1 MKNAQRDVLRLIAVF
16 KLLKAALL
24 IAIGVGVLKL
34 LHRDLAGLVEYW
46 ADVLRLDP
54 SNRYINAALE
64 KASVLTPHRIKELG
78 LGSVIYGGL
87 FLTEG
92 VGLWFL
98 KRWAEWFTVII
109 TSSLLPIEVYEIHR
123 HPSVV
128 KVAVLVVNV
137 AIVAYLVYQIRSK
150 K

>member
-1 MKNAQRDVLRLIAVF
+1 MKNTQRDVLRLIAVF

-24 IAIGVGVLKL
+24 IALGVGVMRLV
-34 LHRDLAGLVEYW
+34 HRDVAGMVESW
-46 ADVLRLDP
+46 ADLLRLDP
-54 SNRYINAALE
+54 GNRYINAALE
-64 KASVLTPHRIKELG
+64 KASVLTPHRIKEVG
-78 LGSVIYGGL
+78 LGSLIYGGL

-92 VGLWFL
+92 IGLWFL

-128 KVAVLVVNV
+128 KVVVIAVNV
-137 AIVAYLVYQIRSK
+137 GIVAYLVYQIRNK
-150 K
+150 R

>member
-1 MKNAQRDVLRLIAVF
+1 
-16 KLLKAALL
+16 
-24 IAIGVGVLKL
+24 
-34 LHRDLAGLVEYW
+34 VEYW

>member
-1 MKNAQRDVLRLIAVF
+1 MKNTQRDVLRLIAVF

-24 IAIGVGVLKL
+24 IALGVGVLKL
-34 LHRDLAGLVEYW
+34 LHRDLAGLVEEF
-46 ADVLRLDP
+46 ANALRLDP
-54 SNRYINAALE
+54 GNRYINAALE
-64 KASVLTPHRIKELG
+64 KASALTPHRIKELG
-78 LGSVIYGGL
+78 LGSLIYGGL

-128 KVAVLVVNV
+128 KVVVIVVNV
-137 AIVAYLVYQIRSK
+137 GIVAYLVYQIRSK
-150 K
+150 R

>member
-1 MKNAQRDVLRLIAVF
+1 MKNTQRDVLRLIAVF

-24 IAIGVGVLKL
+24 IALAVGVLKL
-34 LHRDLAGLVEYW
+34 LHRDLAGLVEEI
-46 ADVLRLDP
+46 ANALRLDP
-54 SNRYINAALE
+54 GNRYINAALE

-78 LGSVIYGGL
+78 LGSLIYGGL
-87 FLTEG
+87 FLIEG

-128 KVAVLVVNV
+128 KVVVIAVNV
-137 AIVAYLVYQIRSK
+137 GIVAYLVYQIRSK
-150 K
+150 R